1 MTQILITIVSF
12 VVAISVL
19 VAVHEFGHFWV
30 ARKLGFK
37 VLRFSIGFGKPLWV
51 RKGRDDTEF
60 MISAIPLGGYVKML
74 DEREGP
80 VAADELHRAY
90 NRKPVASRLA
100 VLFAGPAFNFL
111 FAVVAYWLLFVI
123 GISGLKPVVGNIVA
137 DSPAAA
143 AGMERGDLIT
153 SIGEQEIKSW
163 EQVPLSLIQIL
174 LDTGEVPIGVID
186 ADGYQRSL
194 VIDVRGREGEL
205 SDPSALFS
213 GLGFD
218 RWFPVIPPLLD
229 EITEGGAAEQAGLRP
244 GDLVISADGEEF
256 SDWRSWVEFV
266 RARPGKE
273 ISTQIRRDGQY
284 LTMSMIIGRVET
296 EQGIIGRIGASVS
309 VPPGD
314 LYADMRMVER
324 YSVFS
329 ALGRGIART
338 WNTSVLTLRLLGRMV
353 SGQIS
358 ADNISGPISIAAY
371 AGAAASLGLEEF
383 LGLLAILSISLG
395 IINLLPIPL
404 LDGGQMVF
412 VAVEGIRGKPL
423 SEKIQQLAQQLGI
436 AMLIMI
442 MGLAFYNDF
451 NRLFG

>member
-1 MTQILITIVSF
+1 MTQFVFTIASF

-37 VLRFSIGFGKPLWV
+37 VLKFSIGFGRPLWV
-51 RKGRDDTEF
+51 YKGRDDMEF
-60 MISAIPLGGYVKML
+60 MISIIPLGGYVKML

-80 VAADELHRAY
+80 VAPEELHRAY

-100 VLFAGPAFNFL
+100 VLSAGPAFNFL

-123 GISGLKPVVGNIVA
+123 GIDGLKPVIGDVAA

-153 SIGEQEIKSW
+153 AIGDQQIKSW
-163 EQVPLSLIQIL
+163 GQVPLSLIEVL
-174 LDTGEVPIGVID
+174 LDSGDIPMSVIG
-186 ADGYQRSL
+186 ADGYARSL
-194 VIDVRGREGEL
+194 SIDVRGRENEL
-205 SDPSALFS
+205 SDPALLFS
-213 GLGFD
+213 GLGFN
-218 RWFPVIPPLLD
+218 RWFPLIAPLLD
-229 EITEGGAAEQAGLRP
+229 EITPGGAAEQAGLKP
-244 GDLVISADGEEF
+244 GDLVVSADDVPVD
-256 SDWRSWVEFV
+256 DWRSWVEFV
-266 RARPGKE
+266 RARPGEE
-273 ISTQIRRDGQY
+273 ISMQIERDGQR
-284 LTMSMIIGRVET
+284 LALPMTIARVET
-296 EQGIIGRIGASVS
+296 EDGVIGRIGASVR

-324 YSVFS
+324 YPFFS
-329 ALGRGIART
+329 ALGHGLART
-338 WNTSVLTLRLLGRMV
+338 WDTSVLTIRLLGRMI

-358 ADNISGPISIAAY
+358 AKNISGPISIAAY

-395 IINLLPIPL
+395 IVNLLPIPL
-404 LDGGQMVF
+404 LDGGQMVYV
-412 VAVEGIRGKPL
+412 VAEGIRGRPL
-423 SEKIQQLAQQLGI
+423 SEKVQLLGQQLGI

>member
-1 MTQILITIVSF
+1 MTQFVITIAAF

-37 VLRFSIGFGKPLWV
+37 VLKFSIGFGRPLWV
-51 RKGRDDTEF
+51 YKGRDDMEF
-60 MISAIPLGGYVKML
+60 MISAIPLGGYIKML

-80 VAADELHRAY
+80 VAPEELHRAY

-100 VLFAGPAFNFL
+100 VLVAGPAFNFL
-111 FAVVAYWLLFVI
+111 FAVVAYWLLFVM
-123 GISGLKPVVGNIVA
+123 GISGLKPVVGNVAA

-143 AGMERGDLIT
+143 AGMEKGDLIT
-153 SIGEQEIKSW
+153 SIGDQEINSW
-163 EQVPLSLIQIL
+163 EQVPLSLIEVL
-174 LDTGEVPIGVID
+174 LDSGDISMSVIG

-194 VIDVRGREGEL
+194 IIDVGGRENEL
-205 SDPSALFS
+205 SDPSMLFN
-213 GLGFD
+213 GLGFN
-218 RWFPVIPPLLD
+218 RWFPTIPALLD
-229 EITEGGAAEQAGLRP
+229 EITPGGAADQAGLQP
-244 GDLVISADGEEF
+244 GDLVVSADAVEF
-256 SDWRSWVEFV
+256 DSWRSWVEFV
-266 RARPGKE
+266 RARPDE
-273 ISTQIRRDGQY
+273 NISMQIQRDGQR
-284 LTMSMIIGRVET
+284 LVMPMTIGRVET
-296 EQGIIGRIGASVS
+296 EQGVIGRIGASVR

-314 LYADMRMVER
+314 LYAEMRMVER
-324 YSVFS
+324 YSFFS
-329 ALGRGIART
+329 AMGHGLVRT
-338 WNTSVLTLRLLGRMV
+338 WDTSILTLRLLGRMI

-358 ADNISGPISIAAY
+358 AQNISGPISIAAY

-404 LDGGQMVF
+404 LDGGQMVY
-412 VAVEGIRGKPL
+412 VAAEGIRGKPL
-423 SEKIQQLAQQLGI
+423 SEKVQLLGQQIGI

>member
-1 MTQILITIVSF
+1 MTQFVINIAAF

-30 ARKLGFK
+30 AGKLGFK
-37 VLRFSIGFGKPLWV
+37 VLKFSIGFGRPLWV
-51 RKGRDDTEF
+51 YKGRDDMEF

-80 VAADELHRAY
+80 VAPEELHRAY

-123 GISGLKPVVGNIVA
+123 GISGLKPVVGNIA
-137 DSPAAA
+137 PDSPAAA

-153 SIGEQEIKSW
+153 SIGDQEIKSW
-163 EQVPLSLIQIL
+163 GQVPLSLIEVL
-174 LDTGEVPIGVID
+174 LDSGDIPMSVIG
-186 ADGYQRSL
+186 ADGYQRYL
-194 VIDVRGREGEL
+194 TIDVGGRENVL
-205 SDPSALFS
+205 SDPSLLFS
-213 GLGFD
+213 GLGFN
-218 RWFPVIPPLLD
+218 RWFPVILPLLD
-229 EITEGGAAEQAGLRP
+229 EITSGEAADQAGLKP
-244 GDLVISADGEEF
+244 GDLVVSADGVEF
-256 SDWRSWVEFV
+256 DDWRSWVKFV
-266 RARPGKE
+266 RARPGDN
-273 ISTQIRRDGQY
+273 ISMQIERDGQR
-284 LTMSMIIGRVET
+284 LVMPMTIGRVES
-296 EQGIIGRIGASVS
+296 EQGVIGRIGASVR

-314 LYADMRMVER
+314 LYADLRMVER
-324 YSVFS
+324 YSFFS
-329 ALGRGIART
+329 ALGHGLVRT
-338 WNTSVLTLRLLGRMV
+338 WDTSILTMRLVGRMI

-358 ADNISGPISIAAY
+358 AQNISGPISIAAY

-404 LDGGQMVF
+404 LDGGQMIY
-412 VAVEGIRGKPL
+412 VAAEGIRGRPL
-423 SEKIQQLAQQLGI
+423 SEKVQLLGQQIGI

>member
-1 MTQILITIVSF
+1 MTQFVISFAAF
-12 VVAISVL
+12 VVAISAL

-37 VLRFSIGFGKPLWV
+37 VLKFSIGFGRPLWV
-51 RKGRDDTEF
+51 YKGRDDMEF

-80 VAADELHRAY
+80 VAPEELHRAY
-90 NRKPVASRLA
+90 NRKSVASRLV

-111 FAVVAYWLLFVI
+111 FAVIAYWLLFVI
-123 GISGLKPVVGNIVA
+123 GISGLKPVVGNVA
-137 DSPAAA
+137 PDSPAAA
-143 AGMERGDLIT
+143 AGMETGDLIT
-153 SIGEQEIKSW
+153 SIGDQEIKSW
-163 EQVPLSLIQIL
+163 EQVPLSLIEVL
-174 LDTGEVPIGVID
+174 LDSGDIPMSVIG

-194 VIDVRGREGEL
+194 IIDVRGRENEL
-205 SDPSALFS
+205 SDPSLLFS
-213 GLGFD
+213 GLGFN
-218 RWFPVIPPLLD
+218 RWFPVISPLLD
-229 EITEGGAAEQAGLRP
+229 EITSGEAADQAGLQP
-244 GDLVISADGEEF
+244 GDLVVSADGVEF
-256 SDWRSWVEFV
+256 DDWRSWVEFV
-266 RARPGKE
+266 RARPGDN
-273 ISTQIRRDGQY
+273 ISMQIERDGQR
-284 LTMSMIIGRVET
+284 LVMPMTIGRLET
-296 EQGIIGRIGASVS
+296 EQGVIGRIGASVR

-314 LYADMRMVER
+314 LYADLRMVER
-324 YSVFS
+324 YSFFS
-329 ALGRGIART
+329 ALGHGLVRT
-338 WNTSVLTLRLLGRMV
+338 WDTSILTLRLVGRMI

-358 ADNISGPISIAAY
+358 AQNISGPISIAAY

-404 LDGGQMVF
+404 LDGGQMIY
-412 VAVEGIRGKPL
+412 VAAEGIRGRPL
-423 SEKIQQLAQQLGI
+423 SEKVQLLGQQIGI

>member
-1 MTQILITIVSF
+1 
-12 VVAISVL
+12 
-19 VAVHEFGHFWV
+19 
-30 ARKLGFK
+30 
-37 VLRFSIGFGKPLWV
+37 
-51 RKGRDDTEF
+51 

-80 VAADELHRAY
+80 VAAHELHRAY

-100 VLFAGPAFNFL
+100 VLVAGPAFNFL

-137 DSPAAA
+137 ASPAAA

-153 SIGEQEIKSW
+153 SIGEKEIKSW
-163 EQVPLSLIQIL
+163 EQVPLALIEIL
-174 LDTGEVPIGVID
+174 LDTGEVPIGIID
-186 ADGYQRSL
+186 VDGYQRSL
-194 VIDVRGREGEL
+194 LIDVRGREGQL
-205 SDPSALFS
+205 SDPAELFS
-213 GLGFD
+213 GLGFN
-218 RWFPVIPPLLD
+218 RWFPLIPPLLD
-229 EITEGGAAEQAGLRP
+229 EITAGGAAERAGLRQ
-244 GDLVISADGEEF
+244 GDLVVSADDEEF
-256 SDWRSWVEFV
+256 ADWRSWVEFV
-266 RARPGKE
+266 RARPGE
-273 ISTQIRRDGQY
+273 TISTQIKRDAQY
-284 LTMSMIIGRVET
+284 LTLPMTIGRVET
-296 EQGIIGRIGASVS
+296 EQGEIGRIGASVS

-314 LYADMRMVER
+314 LYADMRTVER
-324 YSVFS
+324 YSFFS
-329 ALGRGIART
+329 ALGRGLART

-353 SGQIS
+353 SGRIS

-412 VAVEGIRGKPL
+412 VAAEGIRGKPL
-423 SEKIQQLAQQLGI
+423 SEKIQQLGQQLGI

>member
-1 MTQILITIVSF
+1 MTQILIPIVAF

-51 RKGRDDTEF
+51 HKGRDDTEF

-100 VLFAGPAFNFL
+100 VLVAGPAFNFL
-111 FAVVAYWLLFVI
+111 FAVVAYWFLFVI

-137 DSPAAA
+137 DSPAAV

-153 SIGEQEIKSW
+153 SIGEKEIKSW
-163 EQVPLSLIQIL
+163 EQVPLALIEIL
-174 LDTGEVPIGVID
+174 LDTGEVPIAIID
-186 ADGYQRSL
+186 VDGYRRSL
-194 VIDVRGREGEL
+194 LIDVRGRAGEL
-205 SDPSALFS
+205 SDPSELFS
-213 GLGFD
+213 GLGFN
-218 RWFPVIPPLLD
+218 RWFPLIPPLLD
-229 EITEGGAAEQAGLRP
+229 EITAGGAAEQAGLRK

-256 SDWRSWVEFV
+256 ADWRSWVEFV
-266 RARPGKE
+266 RARPGE
-273 ISTQIRRDGQY
+273 TISTQIRRDDQY
-284 LTMSMIIGRVET
+284 LTLPMTIGRVEA
-296 EQGIIGRIGASVS
+296 EQGEIGRIGASVS

-324 YSVFS
+324 YSFFI
-329 ALGRGIART
+329 ALGRGLERT
-338 WNTSVLTLRLLGRMV
+338 WDTSVLTLRLLGRMV
-353 SGQIS
+353 SGRIS

-412 VAVEGIRGKPL
+412 VAAEGIRGKPL
-423 SEKIQQLAQQLGI
+423 SEKVQQLGQQLGI

>member
-1 MTQILITIVSF
+1 MTQILIPIAAF

-51 RKGRDDTEF
+51 HKGRDDTEF

-80 VAADELHRAY
+80 VAAHELHRAY

-100 VLFAGPAFNFL
+100 VLVAGPAFNFL

-123 GISGLKPVVGNIVA
+123 GIGGLKPVVGNVVA

-143 AGMERGDLIT
+143 AGMARGDLIT
-153 SIGEQEIKSW
+153 SIGDQEIKSW
-163 EQVPLSLIQIL
+163 EQVPLALIEIL

-186 ADGYQRSL
+186 VDGYQRSL
-194 VIDVRGREGEL
+194 LIDVRGREGQL
-205 SDPSALFS
+205 SDPSELFS
-213 GLGFD
+213 GLGFN

-229 EITEGGAAEQAGLRP
+229 EITAGGAAEQAGLRQ
-244 GDLVISADGEEF
+244 GDLVISADGEGF
-256 SDWRSWVEFV
+256 ADWRSWVEFV
-266 RARPGKE
+266 RARPGEK

-284 LTMSMIIGRVET
+284 LTLPMIIGRVET
-296 EQGIIGRIGASVS
+296 EQGEIGRIGASVS

-314 LYADMRMVER
+314 LYADMRVVER
-324 YSVFS
+324 YSFFN
-329 ALGRGIART
+329 ALGRGLART
-338 WNTSVLTLRLLGRMV
+338 WDTSVLTLRLLGRMV

-412 VAVEGIRGKPL
+412 VAAEGIRGKPL
-423 SEKIQQLAQQLGI
+423 PEKVQQLGQQLGI
-436 AMLIMI
+436 AMLVMI